1 MKQRYLVTTSVLLIF
16 FSFFSGQ
23 ALGQFG
29 RLTKALSKAKTFAD
43 LRISD
48 EDEQALGQ
56 AISQRIRNI
65 YGVQQ
70 DEAQTRYVS
79 LVGRVLAERSSRS
92 NLPWTFIILDSD
104 STNAFAAPGGYIHI
118 TRGALAVMKDEAE
131 LAGVLAHEITH
142 VTEKHTIK
150 GIQKMKGIEIAGD
163 ETSLS
168 GNSQLLDKVAEKATE
183 ALLQGFGRAEE
194 LEADEG
200 GVELAADCHYSPQGL
215 VEFLETLQERYAS
228 RQQRAGLFASHPE
241 TQERLDK
248 LAKQIQK
255 EKLDQNGTVVLPD
268 RFQSNIQYNVAA
280 YTGTGEVAE
289 GARGMTGGES
299 ESKSS
304 DGDKQNDSDK
314 DKKGGGFMAK
324 LNNPFG
330 SGKKEE
336 KAEVTGSAAARG
348 VETEVGTE
356 QPGNP
361 NVVAVKITPAD
372 IRNFKEQGGLA

>member
-1 MKQRYLVTTSVLLIF
+1 MKRSFLFTISTCLIL
-16 FSFFSGQ
+16 SS
-23 ALGQFG
+23 ATAAYGQFG

-48 EDEQALGQ
+48 EDEQALGE
-56 AISQRIRNI
+56 AISQRIRDI

-79 LVGRVLAERSSRS
+79 LVGRVLAEKSSRP

-142 VTEKHTIK
+142 VTEKHTIQ

-168 GNSQLLDKVAEKATE
+168 NNSALLDKVSEKATE

-194 LEADEG
+194 LEADEKG
-200 GVELAADCHYSPQGL
+200 AELAADCRYSPQGL
-215 VEFLETLQERYAS
+215 VEFLQSLQDRYAS

-248 LAKQIQK
+248 LAKEIGK
-255 EKLDQNGTVVLPD
+255 EKLDQKGTVVLAD
-268 RFQSNIQYNVAA
+268 RFASNLHYKLAA
-280 YTGTGEVAE
+280 FTGTGAIAA
-289 GARGMTGGES
+289 GARGMAGGES
-299 ESKSS
+299 ASK
-304 DGDKQNDSDK
+304 
-314 DKKGGGFMAK
+314 
-324 LNNPFG
+324 
-330 SGKKEE
+330 
-336 KAEVTGSAAARG
+336 
-348 VETEVGTE
+348 
-356 QPGNP
+356 
-361 NVVAVKITPAD
+361 
-372 IRNFKEQGGLA
+372 GLTQAQS

>member
-1 MKQRYLVTTSVLLIF
+1 MRRGFLFTISVLLIF
-16 FSFFSGQ
+16 CAGQ
-23 ALGQFG
+23 VYGQFG
-29 RLTKALSKAKTFAD
+29 RLTKALNKAKTFAD

-56 AISQRIRNI
+56 NISQRIRDI

-70 DEAQTRYVS
+70 DEAQTRYVT
-79 LVGRVLAERSSRS
+79 LVGKVLAERSSRP

-118 TRGALAVMKDEAE
+118 TRGALAVMKNEAE

-168 GNSQLLDKVAEKATE
+168 DNSALLDKVSEKATE
-183 ALLQGFGRAEE
+183 ALLQGFGRSEE

-200 GVELAADCHYSPQGL
+200 GAELAAQCHYAPEGL
-215 VEFLETLQERYAS
+215 EQFLQALQERYSS
-228 RQQRAGLFASHPE
+228 RQKRAGLFASHPE

-255 EKLDQNGTVVLPD
+255 EELDEKGTALLPD
-268 RFQSNIQYNVAA
+268 RFQANIPYKLTA
-280 YTGTGEVAE
+280 YTGTGEVAA
-289 GARGMTGGES
+289 GARGVAGGES

-304 DGDKQNDSDK
+304 KSEEKSDK
-314 DKKGGGFMAK
+314 KKGGGFMSK
-324 LNNPFG
+324 LSNPFG
-330 SGKKEE
+330 SGKKQET
-336 KAEVTGSAAARG
+336 AEVTGSAAARG

-361 NVVAVKITPAD
+361 NVVVVKITPEELE
-372 IRNFKEQGGLA
+372 NFRKQGGLA

>member
-1 MKQRYLVTTSVLLIF
+1 MKQGFLLAATIILLF
-16 FSFFSGQ
+16 GQ
-23 ALGQFG
+23 AYGQFG
-29 RLTKALSKAKTFAD
+29 KLTKALSKAKTFAD

-56 AISQRIRNI
+56 AISQRVRDI

-79 LVGRVLAERSSRS
+79 LVGRVLAEKSSRP

-118 TRGALAVMKDEAE
+118 TRGALAVMKSEAE
-131 LAGVLAHEITH
+131 LAGVLAHEMTH

-168 GNSQLLDKVAEKATE
+168 GNSQLLNAVADKATE

-194 LEADEG
+194 LEADAG
-200 GVELAADCHYSPQGL
+200 GVELAAKCRYSPEGL
-215 VEFLETLQERYAS
+215 EEFLQGLQERYSS
-228 RQQRAGLFASHPE
+228 RQARAGLFASHPE

-248 LAKQIQK
+248 LARQIKK
-255 EKLDQNGTVVLPD
+255 EKLDDEGTVVLAD
-268 RFQSNIQYNVAA
+268 RFTANIQYKLAA
-280 YTGTGEVAE
+280 FVGTGEVAA
-289 GARGMTGGES
+289 GARGMAGGES
-299 ESKSS
+299 ESKSNS
-304 DGDKQNDSDK
+304 NEKDSDK
-314 DKKGGGFMAK
+314 DKDKEKKGGGFMAK

-348 VETEVGTE
+348 VETEVGVE

-361 NVVAVKITPAD
+361 SVVAVKITAD
-372 IRNFKEQGGLA
+372 DVETFKKQGGLA

>member
-1 MKQRYLVTTSVLLIF
+1 MKRSFPLVAQVLLISV
-16 FSFFSGQ
+16 SFCTGH
-23 ALGQFG
+23 AYGQFG
-29 RLTKALSKAKTFAD
+29 KLTKILDKAKTFAD
-43 LRISD
+43 LQIDD
-48 EDEQALGQ
+48 EDEQVLGQ
-56 AISQRIRNI
+56 AISQRIRDL

-79 LVGRVLAERSSRS
+79 LVGRVLAEQSSRP

-118 TRGALAVMKDEAE
+118 TRGALAVMKTEAE
-131 LAGVLAHEITH
+131 LACVLAHEITH

-168 GNSQLLDKVAEKATE
+168 NNSRLLDMVADKATE

-200 GVELAADCHYSPQGL
+200 GVELAAKCHYSPHGL
-215 VEFLETLQERYAS
+215 EEFLQALQERYAS
-228 RQQRAGLFASHPE
+228 REKRAGLFASHPE
-241 TQERLDK
+241 TAERLDK
-248 LAKQIQK
+248 LAKQIRK
-255 EKLDQNGTVVLPD
+255 EKLDEKGTVVLAD
-268 RFQSNIQYNVAA
+268 RFTSNIQYTLSA
-280 YTGTGEVAE
+280 YTGTGETVE
-289 GARGMTGGES
+289 GARGMAGGES
-299 ESKSS
+299 ESKSA
-304 DGDKQNDSDK
+304 DTEKDSDK
-314 DKKGGGFMAK
+314 EKKGGGGFMAK
-324 LNNPFG
+324 LSNPFG

-361 NVVAVKITPAD
+361 NVVAVKITPEDLEA
-372 IRNFKEQGGLA
+372 FKKQGGLA